1 MIQFL
6 PFINTF
12 LSLVGLA
19 LIWEVLGRG
28 RDTLPL
34 RIVFLAYF
42 AVVLQ
47 YNSERL
53 WTFPNYFLIA
63 SAGLSLLLWNLKRLP
78 EPDPESGNIE

>member
-6 PFINTF
+6 PFVNTF

-19 LIWEVLGRG
+19 LIWEVLSRG
-28 RDTLPL
+28 KDTLPL
-34 RIVFLAYF
+34 RIVFLCYF

-53 WTFPNYFLIA
+53 WTFPNYLVIA
-63 SAGLSLLLWNLKRLP
+63 SAGLSLLLWNLKRIP
-78 EPDPESGNIE
+78 EADPETENIE